1 MKKFFNKAKQ
11 LEHKH
16 LRELAGL
23 SAAMMIL
30 IFAAVF
36 VAGGGMAKVN
46 HLLAANHII
55 SGSLTASVFPENN
68 SANDLEALI
77 PMQNGVQVSSVQT
90 GTAVNWIWNAGT
102 YGANTFNPV
111 CEGSWNGSNYMCT
124 VNQGSPNTNFTCPPI
139 TCPGGLQTNTD
150 PVTGSDYTTCPSGY
164 AYPVCGNADDINGHT
179 SYGGSGGYPPNY
191 ISPGYDGDLTGSLTI
206 TAPST
211 AGDYSYYFCSNFLL
225 HANAYNP
232 NLTPLPCLSTILHV
246 TNPPVTCPANG
257 FASPWNSTSYLINP
271 GGQGSVSN
279 WYGRYCVHNYSASYI
294 YIPMATAAEWNN
306 FSAAAGSVGV
316 GISAY

>member
-46 HLLAANHII
+46 HLLAVNHITP
-55 SGSLTASVFPENN
+55 GSQTGCVFHCNNTAN
-68 SANDLEALI
+68 SLEALI
-77 PMQNGVQVSSVQT
+77 PMQNGLTVSSVLP
-90 GTAVNWIWNAGT
+90 GSAVNWIWNAGT
-102 YGANTFNPV
+102 YGANTFTLA
-111 CEGSWNGSNYMCT
+111 CYGSTGGSNYMCT

-139 TCPGGLQTNTD
+139 TCPGGLVTTTD
-150 PVTGSDYTTCPSGY
+150 PNTGTDYTTCPSGY
-164 AYPVCGNADDINGHT
+164 VYPVCGNADDAYGHT
-179 SYGGSGGYPPNY
+179 SYGPSGGYPPNY
-191 ISPGYDGDLTGSLTI
+191 VSPGYDGDLTGSLVI
-206 TAPST
+206 NAPST
-211 AGDYSYYFCSNFLL
+211 PGTYPYYFCSNVLL
-225 HANAYNP
+225 HAQNGA
-232 NLTPLPCLSTILHV
+232 LLPCLETDLV
-246 TNPPVTCPANG
+246 VANPPPTCPASG
-257 FASPWNSTSYLINP
+257 FASPWNTTSYLINP
-271 GGQGSVSN
+271 GGQGSITN